1 MDDSSAA
8 GRASSCLQGAGQARN
23 GGWSDSRGRERR
35 GEGGGTTVA
44 GTIDLAAVWAAT
56 TDELA
61 DEIVSAQQR
70 AYLRLT
76 RLRAIVEDTALLS
89 VPDAFTRDVIESRLR
104 PAITDA
110 LSRRLGRPIQVAVT
124 VRPPDGSGRPIGTIY
139 SSNVDVEHPAGAGY
153 DGPGQIGFDAR
164 PSNQEHG
171 DPGHGDREH
180 GDREGGDREGGD
192 REGGGYPAP
201 PPPQQST
208 AVPPHHPQQST
219 DPAQHFFGL
228 ADEPRAGQVPA
239 ARGHRDHDQ
248 GALFPTGYQ
257 TVYQPA
263 EPPDGQQH
271 GRSGPATSG
280 EALHGGA
287 PDGGDPRNER
297 NRNDRTQGGQHQ
309 GERKQE
315 QRDQGRHPGSR
326 GPSGHPQQGQ
336 QQPYP
341 QRGAAQ
347 QRSTDDRNTDPRGVA
362 ATRSSNQF
370 GVDARSP
377 EPRYR
382 DANLGGR
389 DESGIRG
396 TGRDGGTDSGP
407 GRGGSPAD
415 HRRGMQDDRRP
426 GGAGDSGGN
435 RLNPK
440 YMFETFVIGS
450 SNRFAHAASVAVA
463 ESPAKAY
470 NPLFIYGSSGLGKT
484 HLLHAIGHYATT
496 LGNARSVRY
505 VSTEEFT
512 NDFINSLRDDKTSAF
527 QRRYRDVDI
536 LLIDDIQFLEN
547 RERTQEEFFHTFN
560 TLHNANK
567 QIVITSDRSPR
578 QLATLEDRMRTRF
591 EWGLLADI
599 QPPDL
604 ETRIAILQKKAAQE
618 RMYAPPD
625 VLEFIASRV
634 SNSIRELEGA
644 LIRVTAFASLTRAT
658 VELSLAEEVL
668 RDFIPDGSGPEIN
681 ADQIMVSTADYF
693 GVSLEDLRGQS
704 RSRVLVN
711 ARQVA
716 MYLCRE
722 LTELSLPRIGQAFGG
737 RDHTTVMHADRKIRQ
752 QMAERRSLYNQI
764 AELTNRIKQ
773 NT

>member
-1 MDDSSAA
+1 MADQVDLGLLWQDTLSELSEEI
-8 GRASSCLQGAGQARN
+8 ASR
-23 GGWSDSRGRERR
+23 
-35 GEGGGTTVA
+35 
-44 GTIDLAAVWAAT
+44 
-56 TDELA
+56 
-61 DEIVSAQQR
+61 QQR
-70 AYLRLT
+70 AYLRFT

-89 VPDAFTRDVIESRLR
+89 VPDAYTRDVIELRLR
-104 PAITDA
+104 PAITEA
-110 LSRRLGRPIQVAVT
+110 LTRRLNRPIQVAVT
-124 VRPPDGSGRPIGTIY
+124 VRPPEDGSGMPGTVYGTPVESDTAPHAEPQPLHYAEPPRNPDPRPY
-139 SSNVDVEHPAGAGY
+139 QPELPAYQPEQQQYQQPAF
-153 DGPGQIGFDAR
+153 GP
-164 PSNQEHG
+164 P
-171 DPGHGDREH
+171 DRAPEP
-180 GDREGGDREGGD
+180 
-192 REGGGYPAP
+192 YPTGSAQHSGP
-201 PPPQQST
+201 PPSYIRDGS
-208 AVPPHHPQQST
+208 AS
-219 DPAQHFFGL
+219 
-228 ADEPRAGQVPA
+228 RAGQE
-239 ARGHRDHDQ
+239 
-248 GALFPTGYQ
+248 ALFADPM
-257 TVYQPA
+257 
-263 EPPDGQQH
+263 PPQAN
-271 GRSGPATSG
+271 RSAANRTDKGP
-280 EALHGGA
+280 E
-287 PDGGDPRNER
+287 
-297 NRNDRTQGGQHQ
+297 
-309 GERKQE
+309 
-315 QRDQGRHPGSR
+315 
-326 GPSGHPQQGQ
+326 
-336 QQPYP
+336 
-341 QRGAAQ
+341 
-347 QRSTDDRNTDPRGVA
+347 
-362 ATRSSNQF
+362 
-370 GVDARSP
+370 
-377 EPRYR
+377 R
-382 DANLGGR
+382 DAPSAPNEAAVHR
-389 DESGIRG
+389 M
-396 TGRDGGTDSGP
+396 
-407 GRGGSPAD
+407 PAD
-415 HRRGMQDDRRP
+415 QSQMRDNQRRQDDRRDDSMPMRPGDNGPGRPQVDLRGPGSSPRP
-426 GGAGDSGGN
+426 GGNDGN

-496 LGNARSVRY
+496 LGHARSVRY

-512 NDFINSLRDDKTSAF
+512 NDFINSLRDDKTQAF

-567 QIVITSDRSPR
+567 QIVISSDRSPR

-618 RMYAPPD
+618 RMYAPAD

-658 VELSLAEEVL
+658 VQLSLAEEVL
-668 RDFIPDGSGPEIN
+668 RDFMPDGAGPEIT

-693 GVSLEDLRGQS
+693 GVSLEDLRGHS

-722 LTELSLPRIGQAFGG
+722 LTDLSLPRIGQAFGG

-752 QMAERRSLYNQI
+752 HMAERRSLYNQI

>member
-1 MDDSSAA
+1 MAD
-8 GRASSCLQGAGQARN
+8 
-23 GGWSDSRGRERR
+23 
-35 GEGGGTTVA
+35 
-44 GTIDLAAVWAAT
+44 TIDLAAVWTAT

-61 DEIVSAQQR
+61 DEIISAQQR

-76 RLRAIVEDTALLS
+76 QLRAIVEDTALLA

-124 VRPPDGSGRPIGTIY
+124 VRASADGTGRPIGTVY
-139 SSNVDVEHPAGAGY
+139 GGPVSPVPRDHLDGNQPGGHP
-153 DGPGQIGFDAR
+153 
-164 PSNQEHG
+164 
-171 DPGHGDREH
+171 
-180 GDREGGDREGGD
+180 GGDQHDGHRGAD
-192 REGGGYPAP
+192 QHGGYPGGPGTATPPTYAGPAFGSGLDGPPSRGPEPTAPEPRSPEQRSHEPRSHEQRSPEPRQETLFPAGYP
-201 PPPQQST
+201 PPP
-208 AVPPHHPQQST
+208 
-219 DPAQHFFGL
+219 
-228 ADEPRAGQVPA
+228 
-239 ARGHRDHDQ
+239 
-248 GALFPTGYQ
+248 
-257 TVYQPA
+257 
-263 EPPDGQQH
+263 
-271 GRSGPATSG
+271 
-280 EALHGGA
+280 A
-287 PDGGDPRNER
+287 PDGGREQPGQPPHQQGPPQHAPPQQALPQQARPPQQQER
-297 NRNDRTQGGQHQ
+297 DETH
-309 GERKQE
+309 
-315 QRDQGRHPGSR
+315 HPGPARSA
-326 GPSGHPQQGQ
+326 
-336 QQPYP
+336 QQP
-341 QRGAAQ
+341 
-347 QRSTDDRNTDPRGVA
+347 STGTGYGVPH
-362 ATRSSNQF
+362 RQ
-370 GVDARSP
+370 P

-382 DANLGGR
+382 DTGLAGR
-389 DESGIRG
+389 DEPTGGRGI
-396 TGRDGGTDSGP
+396 GRDGGTDSGP
-407 GRGGSPAD
+407 GRGGIPAD
-415 HRRGMQDDRRP
+415 HRRVIHDDRRA
-426 GGAGDSGGN
+426 GGSAESGGN

-773 NT
+773 ST

>member
-1 MDDSSAA
+1 VAPCTIGTFDVLGWGEPV
-8 GRASSCLQGAGQARN
+8 GRLRGRRQAQAGQGHRET
-23 GGWSDSRGRERR
+23 GGD
-35 GEGGGTTVA
+35 GGG
-44 GTIDLAAVWAAT
+44 AAVADTVDLSGVWTAA

-124 VRPPDGSGRPIGTIY
+124 VRPPEDGSGRPGTVY
-139 SSNVDVEHPAGAGY
+139 GT
-153 DGPGQIGFDAR
+153 
-164 PSNQEHG
+164 
-171 DPGHGDREH
+171 
-180 GDREGGDREGGD
+180 
-192 REGGGYPAP
+192 AP
-201 PPPQQST
+201 PPEGYGT
-208 AVPPHHPQQST
+208 PP
-219 DPAQHFFGL
+219 
-228 ADEPRAGQVPA
+228 
-239 ARGHRDHDQ
+239 
-248 GALFPTGYQ
+248 
-257 TVYQPA
+257 PA
-263 EPPDGQQH
+263 EPPAQYPPMYQPPTGSAQHSAPTNAYPRQVPSARDGQ
-271 GRSGPATSG
+271 
-280 EALHGGA
+280 EALFATPA
-287 PDGGDPRNER
+287 PAPSVPKPAVHMDRAPEPKEPPNEADHR
-297 NRNDRTQGGQHQ
+297 MAT
-309 GERKQE
+309 E
-315 QRDQGRHPGSR
+315 QSQLRDNQRHPADDTLRMHNPGSDNGPGRTPMDMR
-326 GPSGHPQQGQ
+326 GPSANP
-336 QQPYP
+336 
-341 QRGAAQ
+341 
-347 QRSTDDRNTDPRGVA
+347 
-362 ATRSSNQF
+362 RSSGN
-370 GVDARSP
+370 D
-377 EPRYR
+377 
-382 DANLGGR
+382 
-389 DESGIRG
+389 
-396 TGRDGGTDSGP
+396 
-407 GRGGSPAD
+407 
-415 HRRGMQDDRRP
+415 
-426 GGAGDSGGN
+426 GN

-496 LGNARSVRY
+496 LGHARSVRY

-512 NDFINSLRDDKTSAF
+512 NDFINSLRDDKTQAF

-567 QIVITSDRSPR
+567 QIVISSDRSPR

-618 RMYAPPD
+618 RMYAPDD

-644 LIRVTAFASLTRAT
+644 LIRVTAFASLTRSS
-658 VELSLAEEVL
+658 VQLSLAEEVL
-668 RDFIPDGSGPEIN
+668 RDFMPDGAGPEIT

-693 GVSLEDLRGQS
+693 GVSLEDLRGHS

-722 LTELSLPRIGQAFGG
+722 LTDLSLPRIGQAFGG

-752 QMAERRSLYNQI
+752 HMAERRSLYNQI

>member
-1 MDDSSAA
+1 M
-8 GRASSCLQGAGQARN
+8 
-23 GGWSDSRGRERR
+23 SD
-35 GEGGGTTVA
+35 A
-44 GTIDLAAVWAAT
+44 IDLAAVWDAA

-61 DEIVSAQQR
+61 DGIVSAQQR

-76 RLRAIVEDTALLS
+76 RLRAIVDDTALLS
-89 VPDAFTRDVIESRLR
+89 VPDAFTRDQIESRLR

-124 VRPPDGSGRPIGTIY
+124 VRPAKE
-139 SSNVDVEHPAGAGY
+139 VPAGAQ
-153 DGPGQIGFDAR
+153 P
-164 PSNQEHG
+164 
-171 DPGHGDREH
+171 
-180 GDREGGDREGGD
+180 
-192 REGGGYPAP
+192 
-201 PPPQQST
+201 
-208 AVPPHHPQQST
+208 
-219 DPAQHFFGL
+219 
-228 ADEPRAGQVPA
+228 VPA
-239 ARGHRDHDQ
+239 ARTGDHLFDDPAAPLGQGPAGPFDPAGAPVGHGAALGQ
-248 GALFPTGYQ
+248 GAPF
-257 TVYQPA
+257 
-263 EPPDGQQH
+263 
-271 GRSGPATSG
+271 
-280 EALHGGA
+280 
-287 PDGGDPRNER
+287 
-297 NRNDRTQGGQHQ
+297 
-309 GERKQE
+309 
-315 QRDQGRHPGSR
+315 
-326 GPSGHPQQGQ
+326 
-336 QQPYP
+336 
-341 QRGAAQ
+341 
-347 QRSTDDRNTDPRGVA
+347 GVA
-362 ATRSSNQF
+362 APLDPAGAPLPQGAPLGQGSAGPGAPLGAVAAYHPAPAGPVAQYDPVGQTNPGAAAPGNHAASGEPATPREQVASVGAGYGPAPTHDPAAPAGSAPAGSAFAGAQEHGRHNGGGADDRAYENNTYEPNYRSGYEARENWNQARPP
-370 GVDARSP
+370 VDDVP
-377 EPRYR
+377 PPPPPRQ
-382 DANLGGR
+382 
-389 DESGIRG
+389 G
-396 TGRDGGTDSGP
+396 TGRE
-407 GRGGSPAD
+407 
-415 HRRGMQDDRRP
+415 DRRAT
-426 GGAGDSGGN
+426 GNDTSGN

-440 YMFETFVIGS
+440 YTFETFVIGS

-470 NPLFIYGSSGLGKT
+470 NPLFIYGDSGLGKT
-484 HLLHAIGHYATT
+484 HLLHAIGQYATQ
-496 LGNARSVRY
+496 LGHVRLVRY

-567 QIVITSDRSPR
+567 QIVVSSDRKPKD
-578 QLATLEDRMRTRF
+578 LATLEDRMRTRF

-618 RMYAPPD
+618 RLFAPAD

-644 LIRVTAFASLTRAT
+644 LIRVTAFANLTRSPVQLA
-658 VELSLAEEVL
+658 LAEEVL
-668 RDFIPDGSGPEIN
+668 RDFIPDGSGPEIT
-681 ADQIMVSTADYF
+681 ADQIMASTADYF
-693 GVSLEDLRGQS
+693 GVSLDDLKGHS

-722 LTELSLPRIGQAFGG
+722 LTDLSLPRIGQAFGG

-773 NT
+773 TT

>member
-1 MDDSSAA
+1 MDDDRSAVRA
-8 GRASSCLQGAGQARN
+8 GVS
-23 GGWSDSRGRERR
+23 R
-35 GEGGGTTVA
+35 GEGGGTTVTGA
-44 GTIDLAAVWAAT
+44 TDLAAVWAAA

-61 DEIVSAQQR
+61 DEIISAQQR

-104 PAITDA
+104 PAITEA

-124 VRPPDGSGRPIGTIY
+124 VRVAEDGRPSG
-139 SSNVDVEHPAGAGY
+139 
-153 DGPGQIGFDAR
+153 
-164 PSNQEHG
+164 
-171 DPGHGDREH
+171 
-180 GDREGGDREGGD
+180 
-192 REGGGYPAP
+192 
-201 PPPQQST
+201 
-208 AVPPHHPQQST
+208 
-219 DPAQHFFGL
+219 
-228 ADEPRAGQVPA
+228 
-239 ARGHRDHDQ
+239 
-248 GALFPTGYQ
+248 
-257 TVYQPA
+257 TVY
-263 EPPDGQQH
+263 
-271 GRSGPATSG
+271 RSGPEPAELAAPQDLLAGFDQGGPPAEAPGFPGFGFPARGEHAGYPEQRAEQPVEEPGHRQRTPDATRPPLIPASRDG
-280 EALHGGA
+280 QETLFSAAFAEPLRAAPERRGFEERAADAQA
-287 PDGGDPRNER
+287 PD
-297 NRNDRTQGGQHQ
+297 DR
-309 GERKQE
+309 
-315 QRDQGRHPGSR
+315 
-326 GPSGHPQQGQ
+326 
-336 QQPYP
+336 
-341 QRGAAQ
+341 A
-347 QRSTDDRNTDPRGVA
+347 
-362 ATRSSNQF
+362 F
-370 GVDARSP
+370 

-382 DANLGGR
+382 ENPAATPPLRGLPGG
-389 DESGIRG
+389 GA
-396 TGRDGGTDSGP
+396 TDSGP
-407 GRGGSPAD
+407 GRGGAD
-415 HRRGMQDDRRP
+415 HRPGGSPDRRLP
-426 GGAGDSGGN
+426 GGTESGGN

-567 QIVITSDRSPR
+567 QIVITSDRSPK
-578 QLATLEDRMRTRF
+578 QLATLEDRLRTRF

-618 RMYAPPD
+618 RLYAPPD

-644 LIRVTAFASLTRAT
+644 LIRVTAFASLTRSS

-668 RDFIPDGSGPEIN
+668 RDFIPDGAGPEIT

-693 GVSLEDLRGQS
+693 GVSLEDLRGHS

-722 LTELSLPRIGQAFGG
+722 LTDLSLPRIGQAFGG

-773 NT
+773 TT

>member
-1 MDDSSAA
+1 MA
-8 GRASSCLQGAGQARN
+8 
-23 GGWSDSRGRERR
+23 
-35 GEGGGTTVA
+35 GTT
-44 GTIDLAAVWAAT
+44 DLAAVWLAA

-61 DEIVSAQQR
+61 DEIISAQQR

-104 PAITDA
+104 PAITEA
-110 LSRRLGRPIQVAVT
+110 LTRRLGRPIQVAVT
-124 VRPPDGSGRPIGTIY
+124 VRVAEDATGRPAGTVYRSAPEPGSTDGEIPLSGSLDDGHSGRPPADNTIP
-139 SSNVDVEHPAGAGY
+139 EQHQPGY
-153 DGPGQIGFDAR
+153 DLAAP
-164 PSNQEHG
+164 
-171 DPGHGDREH
+171 
-180 GDREGGDREGGD
+180 
-192 REGGGYPAP
+192 PAP
-201 PPPQQST
+201 PGPP
-208 AVPPHHPQQST
+208 
-219 DPAQHFFGL
+219 PAPAADGHRSGL
-228 ADEPRAGQVPA
+228 IPASRDGQEALFSAAFVEPLRSPPRAGSDR
-239 ARGHRDHDQ
+239 RGYDDQ
-248 GALFPTGYQ
+248 PPRQ
-257 TVYQPA
+257 DQPG
-263 EPPDGQQH
+263 PDT
-271 GRSGPATSG
+271 R
-280 EALHGGA
+280 
-287 PDGGDPRNER
+287 
-297 NRNDRTQGGQHQ
+297 
-309 GERKQE
+309 
-315 QRDQGRHPGSR
+315 
-326 GPSGHPQQGQ
+326 
-336 QQPYP
+336 PY
-341 QRGAAQ
+341 
-347 QRSTDDRNTDPRGVA
+347 
-362 ATRSSNQF
+362 
-370 GVDARSP
+370 

-382 DANLGGR
+382 EDAGSPR
-389 DESGIRG
+389 DQHVIRPLP
-396 TGRDGGTDSGP
+396 RDGGTDSGP
-407 GRGGSPAD
+407 GRGGVD
-415 HRRGMQDDRRP
+415 HRTGGRDDRRLP
-426 GGAGDSGGN
+426 GTDTGGN

-567 QIVITSDRSPR
+567 QIVITSDRSPK
-578 QLATLEDRMRTRF
+578 QLATLEDRLRTRF

-644 LIRVTAFASLTRAT
+644 LIRVTAFASLTRST

-668 RDFIPDGSGPEIN
+668 RDFIPDGAGPEIT

>member
-1 MDDSSAA
+1 MSPAGKTGHGSESFGTVNPAPVPGHGRGQVRPAPGGRPQSVGTQAVDNLWRTTGAAA
-8 GRASSCLQGAGQARN
+8 GGWRHLARRYGPPGD
-23 GGWSDSRGRERR
+23 GGVREQRR
-35 GEGGGTTVA
+35 GGGTTVA
-44 GTIDLAAVWAAT
+44 GTTDLAAVWTAT

-61 DEIVSAQQR
+61 DEIISAQQR

-76 RLRAIVEDTALLS
+76 RLRAIVEDTVLLS

-104 PAITDA
+104 PAITEA
-110 LSRRLGRPIQVAVT
+110 LTRRLGRPIQVAVT
-124 VRPPDGSGRPIGTIY
+124 VRVPEDGRSTGTVYRSTPESDSVDHGSGEVDGGGSGPEGGRQLPLIPEQPHPGRFDRSPPDEPSGENGPRTG
-139 SSNVDVEHPAGAGY
+139 PAAPDGQDTLFGAGF
-153 DGPGQIGFDAR
+153 GEPVRPTENPGRR
-164 PSNQEHG
+164 PQERS
-171 DPGHGDREH
+171 DFTDQTGHL
-180 GDREGGDREGGD
+180 
-192 REGGGYPAP
+192 P
-201 PPPQQST
+201 PPPTGPRGFASRYGD
-208 AVPPHHPQQST
+208 
-219 DPAQHFFGL
+219 DPGIS
-228 ADEPRAGQVPA
+228 P
-239 ARGHRDHDQ
+239 
-248 GALFPTGYQ
+248 
-257 TVYQPA
+257 
-263 EPPDGQQH
+263 
-271 GRSGPATSG
+271 
-280 EALHGGA
+280 
-287 PDGGDPRNER
+287 
-297 NRNDRTQGGQHQ
+297 
-309 GERKQE
+309 
-315 QRDQGRHPGSR
+315 RDQHVIRAMP
-326 GPSGHPQQGQ
+326 
-336 QQPYP
+336 
-341 QRGAAQ
+341 
-347 QRSTDDRNTDPRGVA
+347 TDGV
-362 ATRSSNQF
+362 
-370 GVDARSP
+370 
-377 EPRYR
+377 
-382 DANLGGR
+382 
-389 DESGIRG
+389 
-396 TGRDGGTDSGP
+396 TDSGP
-407 GRGGSPAD
+407 GRSGPDQRPVG
-415 HRRGMQDDRRP
+415 RDDRRLP
-426 GGAGDSGGN
+426 TGADSGGN

-567 QIVITSDRSPR
+567 QIVITSDRSPK
-578 QLATLEDRMRTRF
+578 QLATLEDRLRTRF

-618 RMYAPPD
+618 RLFAPPD

-644 LIRVTAFASLTRAT
+644 LIRVTAFASLTRSN

-668 RDFIPDGSGPEIN
+668 RDFIPDGAGPEIT

-693 GVSLEDLRGQS
+693 GVSLEDLRGHS

-722 LTELSLPRIGQAFGG
+722 LTDLSLPRIGQAFGG